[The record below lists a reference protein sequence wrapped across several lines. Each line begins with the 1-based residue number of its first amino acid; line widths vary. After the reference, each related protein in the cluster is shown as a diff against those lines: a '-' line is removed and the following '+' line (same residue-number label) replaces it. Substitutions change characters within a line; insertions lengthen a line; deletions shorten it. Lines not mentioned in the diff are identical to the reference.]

1 MQLFWLVLSVLARP
15 RADTFVPVTDLDAAD
30 AVTALTATLETAE
43 RGVIYEQRAGT
54 LSGQHIAA
62 DLNRLF
68 GELAQQTGRSVDR
81 DALAVLRGVTRLFEG
96 MRQAAPGDGR
106 GALGLVARLARSASM
121 DAAAGGGRDSA
132 PPSLILP

>member
-1 MQLFWLVLSVLARP
+1 MQLLWMVLSVLARP
-15 RADTFVPVTDLDAAD
+15 RADTFVPVTDLDATD
-30 AVTALTATLETAE
+30 AVAALTATLETAE

-54 LSGQHIAA
+54 LSGQRIAA

-96 MRQAAPGDGR
+96 VRQAAPGDGR
-106 GALGLVARLARSASM
+106 VGLGLAARLARSASM
-121 DAAAGGGRDSA
+121 DAGAGGGREVASS
-132 PPSLILP
+132 PILLP